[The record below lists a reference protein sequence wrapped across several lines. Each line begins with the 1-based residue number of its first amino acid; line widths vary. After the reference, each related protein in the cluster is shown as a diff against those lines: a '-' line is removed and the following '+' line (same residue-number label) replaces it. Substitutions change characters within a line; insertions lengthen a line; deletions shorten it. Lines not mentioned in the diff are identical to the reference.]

1 MLLIKHNE
9 CISQK
14 KTERKRMFLHHI
26 CMRQKINKRKINN
39 MKGNLCSFEEFEM
52 SISIARS
59 YDDEKLVVLGLNT

>member
-1 MLLIKHNE
+1 MSVFHKKRQKESE
-9 CISQK
+9 CFCI
-14 KTERKRMFLHHI
+14 TYVL
-26 CMRQKINKRKINN
+26 MRQKINKRKINN